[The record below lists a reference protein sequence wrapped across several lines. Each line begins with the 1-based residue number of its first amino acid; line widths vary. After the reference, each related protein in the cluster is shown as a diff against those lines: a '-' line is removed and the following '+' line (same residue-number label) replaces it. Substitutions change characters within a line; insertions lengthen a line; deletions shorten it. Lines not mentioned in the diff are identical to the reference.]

1 MNMPESK
8 ALEITDN
15 FDQVTDSDSGSDS
28 DSDDEEIRKL
38 ENSINKNVLIE
49 FHPEIKKINHNELIA
64 LSKIVK
70 DKNGTPIDPLH
81 KTVPFLTKYEKSRVL
96 GIRAKQI
103 NDGSEIFVD
112 VPSNIF
118 DGYTIALKE
127 LEQKKIPF
135 ILKRPLPNG
144 TSEYWNLS
152 DLEII

>member
-38 ENSINKNVLIE
+38 ENSINKNVLID

>member
-1 MNMPESK
+1 MPESK